1 VPINKTLQYVSVS
14 GYVEYGAIKYNRARS
29 GFIAI
34 ECQSVLET
42 VSGKH
47 FPIGWM
53 LIRCT
58 TLQCTQIYF
67 HIYWRGIPIDLS
79 IDEGTRELRSV
90 ISRLVLIFTAADSD
104 GNMMNWLTHEF
115 PSGKRI
121 CIHVQVWP
129 VPVPLTGFSLN
140 LNRAPRIA
148 QFRRT
153 SVYTHTDR
161 IGTDWIAAMTEM
173 ELIMVGRAV
182 GWSGC
187 RRRLGQS

>member
-1 VPINKTLQYVSVS
+1 
-14 GYVEYGAIKYNRARS
+14 
-29 GFIAI
+29 
-34 ECQSVLET
+34 
-42 VSGKH
+42 
-47 FPIGWM
+47 M

-79 IDEGTRELRSV
+79 IDEGARELRSV
-90 ISRLVLIFTAADSD
+90 IFRLVLIFTAADSD

-161 IGTDWIAAMTEM
+161 IGLDRCNDRNGINYGRS
-173 ELIMVGRAV
+173 VGRLV
-182 GWSGC
+182 GVSSAPWPKLKPKPIRSEPK
-187 RRRLGQS
+187 RATTSFVTR

>member
-1 VPINKTLQYVSVS
+1 V
-14 GYVEYGAIKYNRARS
+14 
-29 GFIAI
+29 
-34 ECQSVLET
+34 
-42 VSGKH
+42 
-47 FPIGWM
+47 
-53 LIRCT
+53 
-58 TLQCTQIYF
+58 
-67 HIYWRGIPIDLS
+67 
-79 IDEGTRELRSV
+79 
-90 ISRLVLIFTAADSD
+90 SRLFFQFLGSGHNCTALFFSSLGPFQFAHLQENGSPVDLQAGPAAGLQPGPNPCQPLERREQQDPLRPRRSFTAADSD

-173 ELIMVGRAV
+173 ELIMVGRSV